1 MFRRHRNQ
9 HPDAPVGIHRY
20 QMRQKLLAFGDDYYI
35 ENEQGQRIFHV
46 DGKMLR
52 LRDTLYFKDM
62 HGQELLK
69 IQEKW
74 LHARDTMNIYRGKD
88 VVASVHEAFVQVVRD
103 RYKINV
109 PHGPDLIAHGNILDH
124 EYVIEQDS
132 WKIAEISKKWF
143 RVRDTYGVEIAPGQD
158 DILLLAITVVIDQ
171 MAHG

>member
-1 MFRRHRNQ
+1 MFHRHRDQ
-9 HPDAPVGIHRY
+9 HPDALTGIHRY

-35 ENEQGQRIFHV
+35 EDEQGQRLFHV
-46 DGKMLR
+46 DGKVLR

-62 HGQELLK
+62 HGHELLK

-74 LHARDTMNIYRGKD
+74 MRARDSMSIYSGRD
-88 VVASVHEAFVQVVRD
+88 IAASVHEAFVEVVRD

-109 PHGPDLIAHGNILDH
+109 PHAPDLIAHGNILDH

-132 WKIAEISKKWF
+132 WKIANISKRWF
-143 RVRDTYGVEIAPGQD
+143 RVRDTYGVEVAPGQN

-171 MAHG
+171 MSHD